1 MPFPALPVLGLIGE
15 VLSKILPDPK
25 AAAEAKYKL
34 LELAQAGEFK
44 ELEANLAIATGQ
56 IEVNK
61 IEAAQPGMFKGG
73 WRPGAGWVCVFG
85 LGYTFVAR
93 PLLPWVCSV
102 LGVADVP
109 PLPSIDTDE
118 LMLLLGGMLGLGGM
132 RSFERVK
139 GKA

>member
-1 MPFPALPVLGLIGE
+1 MPFPVLPVLGIIGD
-15 VLSKILPDPK
+15 VLAKILPDPK
-25 AAAEAKYKL
+25 AAAEAKLKM

-44 ELEANLAIATGQ
+44 ELEANLQIATGQ

-61 IEAAQPGMFKGG
+61 IEAAQPGLFKGG
-73 WRPGAGWVCVFG
+73 WRPGAGWICVFG

-93 PLLPWVCSV
+93 PLLPWLLSV
-102 LGVADVP
+102 AGVADVP
-109 PLPSIDTDE
+109 VLPSIDTDE
-118 LMLLLGGMLGLGGM
+118 LLLLLGGMLGLGGM